1 MPVTVNSVIQ
11 SDYGVGT
18 YDVAYKF
25 NVSFS
30 YVPSN
35 PEISI

>member
-1 MPVTVNSVIQ
+1 MPIIVNSITQ

-18 YDVAYKF
+18 YDVAYKL

-30 YVPSN
+30 YIPSN